1 MEIMVNTSVMS
12 KRRGPG
18 LGILRLGVLVL
29 AAALIAPAA
38 ISPARADRASGQK
51 AMAAGDYTAAMAELK
66 PLAEAGDALA
76 QFDVGA
82 MYDNGLGVAADQV
95 EAARWFKRA
104 ALQGDQS
111 AMFNLG
117 VMYEDGVGVG
127 RDPVLAYV
135 YFSLSVSEGPL
146 YASRNRDKVK
156 AGLTA
161 DEVARGDELVRNFK
175 PVPESKQ

>member
-1 MEIMVNTSVMS
+1 VKISVMS
-12 KRRGPG
+12 KGRG
-18 LGILRLGVLVL
+18 LGALVL
-29 AAALIAPAA
+29 NAALVLTTALVLTAVVAGPAL
-38 ISPARADRASGQK
+38 ADRASGQK
-51 AMAAGDYTAAMAELK
+51 AMAAGDYAAAMAELK

-156 AGLTA
+156 AGLTV